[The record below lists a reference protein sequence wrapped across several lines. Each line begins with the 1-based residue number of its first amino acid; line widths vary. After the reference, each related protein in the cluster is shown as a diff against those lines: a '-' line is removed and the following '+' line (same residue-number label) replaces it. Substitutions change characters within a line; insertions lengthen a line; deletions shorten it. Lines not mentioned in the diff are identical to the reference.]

1 MGTTPPT
8 GTLHG
13 QESQDNGGTPPAG
26 GAGCPELLEEI
37 RDQIADIDAVCAAA
51 VTMLDKL
58 PRTPQDEP
66 AARAVSRL
74 GRLVEHIA
82 REVEYLL
89 RRADGAVALVR
100 STPAS

>member
-1 MGTTPPT
+1 MSTTPPT

-13 QESQDNGGTPPAG
+13 QGPQDNEGAPPAG
-26 GAGCPELLEEI
+26 DAGCPELLEEI
-37 RDQIADIDAVCAAA
+37 RDQIADLDAVCAAA
-51 VTMLDKL
+51 VTLLDKL
-58 PRTPQDEP
+58 PRVAPDEP

-82 REVEYLL
+82 HEVEHLL

-100 STPAS
+100 SAPAS